1 MKSKKI
7 EFDFPDNVIPE
18 GTEMGEDF
26 DLTCTFRSKGGN
38 HVCLVMAGDQE
49 MPGYKDKTGDSED
62 SPSYKKYNSR
72 IMQTG
77 GDGDVM
83 PVMGGAPA
91 GPNGGGGY

>member
-18 GTEMGEDF
+18 GTMEGEDF
-26 DLTCTFRSKGGN
+26 DLTCSFRSKGGR
-38 HVCLVMAGDQE
+38 HVCMVRAGDVE
-49 MPGYKDKTGDSED
+49 LPGYKEGDKADR
-62 SPSYKKYNSR
+62 PSYKKYNSG

-77 GDGDVM
+77 GDGDAM